1 MRQAMR
7 QAFRRWFSYTILL
20 AAAPLALAACRHHAA
35 ETKPLPAPVGAATDV
50 PLEIANHNWLDVII
64 YVIRD
69 GQPTRLGIAGASS
82 SATFTVPARL
92 LSQGHEIRLWGHPIG
107 GTGGTLTESVVVQP
121 GQWIEWT
128 LESDL
133 DRSAIG
139 VY

>member
-1 MRQAMR
+1 MAYSLPQRCRQVLFLVGFQLSGIACH
-7 QAFRRWFSYTILL
+7 Q
-20 AAAPLALAACRHHAA
+20 AAAGHAH
-35 ETKPLPAPVGAATDV
+35 PVPEGSPDI

-69 GQPTRLGIAGASS
+69 GQPVRVGIANASS
-82 SATFTVPARL
+82 SASFTLPARL

-107 GTGGTLTESVVVQP
+107 GRGGTLTESVVVQP

-133 DRSAIG
+133 NRSAIG

>member
-1 MRQAMR
+1 MTYSLAHRCRQALL
-7 QAFRRWFSYTILL
+7 LL
-20 AAAPLALAACRHHAA
+20 ALPLSGTACHHTAAAHAHPTP
-35 ETKPLPAPVGAATDV
+35 EGPPDV

-64 YVIRD
+64 YVVRD
-69 GQPTRLGIAGASS
+69 GQPMRVGIANASS
-82 SATFTVPARL
+82 SASFSLPARL
-92 LSQGHEIRLWGHPIG
+92 LGQGREIRLWGHPIG

-133 DRSAIG
+133 SRSAIG